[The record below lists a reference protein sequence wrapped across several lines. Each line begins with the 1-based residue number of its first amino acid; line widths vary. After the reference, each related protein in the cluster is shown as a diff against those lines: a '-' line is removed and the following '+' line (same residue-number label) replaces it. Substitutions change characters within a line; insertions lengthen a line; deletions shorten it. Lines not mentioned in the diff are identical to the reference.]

1 MNVFNRAVVILQVLL
16 LIVLLIV
23 AAVVPNTV
31 LSRLAYT
38 TDVARTALEGRWPWS
53 YIVFLAIDL
62 VIVLVLVA
70 VLWFELRPKPKR
82 AVSVRNVSGGRA
94 EVSTASI
101 EQSLQ
106 YRLGDIPDVLKVK
119 PNVQGKR
126 GAVDVVVDLETTAE
140 IDVPAKTAEVMQ
152 AARDVVE
159 GKMGLKVSGIK
170 VRIKQAPHGRVKTA
184 PAKVET
190 PVSPPVE
197 PMVGG
202 ASAPVAPETRP
213 EETPP
218 QVQL

>member
-23 AAVVPNTV
+23 AAVVPNIS

-53 YIVFLAIDL
+53 YIVFLAIDV
-62 VIVLVLVA
+62 VIILGLVA
-70 VLWFELRPKPKR
+70 VLWFELRPRPKR
-82 AVSVRNVSGGRA
+82 AVSVRNISGGRA

-106 YRLGDIPDVLKVK
+106 YRLGEIPDVLKVK

-126 GAVDVVVDLETTAE
+126 GAVDVVVDLETAAE
-140 IDVPAKTAEVMQ
+140 IDVPAKTSEVMQ

-159 GKMGLKVSGIK
+159 GKMGLKIAGIK
-170 VRIKQAPHGRVKTA
+170 VRIKQAPHGRVKTT
-184 PAKVET
+184 PPKVEL
-190 PVSPPVE
+190 PASPPAE
-197 PMVGG
+197 PLVSS
-202 ASAPVAPETRP
+202 ASAPVAPEAMP
-213 EETPP
+213 GETPP
-218 QVQL
+218 PTQP